1 MRPAY
6 VALRYVSNSRP
17 EEAPKTSDVAGAVT
31 GYAAGELLVDLLH
44 LSEDAVLPLLS
55 DLPSS

>member
-1 MRPAY
+1 

-31 GYAAGELLVDLLH
+31 GYAAGELLVDLEH
-44 LSEDAVLPLLS
+44 LPTTLFCPLLG